1 MSKNSYKVFALER
14 TDVLMIRHIAS
25 MLIASGQF
33 LLSVPGIKEVEPRKE
48 VTMAKKKATKPAPAP
63 FAPKAKKG
71 GKPMKGKKGC

>member
-1 MSKNSYKVFALER
+1 MIQCVAR
-14 TDVLMIRHIAS
+14 T
-25 MLIASGQF
+25 LITCGKF
-33 LLSVPGIKEVEPRKE
+33 LLDIPGIKEEEPRKE